1 MCTSNTAD
9 ICNKALLLLSYLSFT
24 LLTALCPGTVVG
36 EGIKSLSVIITILQT
51 YQPDSL
57 KILHLNNANRQRG
70 KKKKKYFLIQFI
82 YVFDL
87 EPKSSCFYLENVA
100 WEV

>member
-36 EGIKSLSVIITILQT
+36 EGIKSLSVIIMILQT

-70 KKKKKYFLIQFI
+70 EKKKVFFNPI
-82 YVFDL
+82 YL
-87 EPKSSCFYLENVA
+87 CI
-100 WEV
+100 